1 MRLLSELRR
10 RNVFRVGAAYVVTA
24 WLILQV
30 VDTLGQILELPAS
43 IPQLILA
50 ALIVGFPVAVVLA
63 WIYELGPGGLRKD
76 SGAPGPSS

>member
-1 MRLLSELRR
+1 MSFFSELRR

-50 ALIVGFPVAVVLA
+50 ALIVGFPVAVVL
-63 WIYELGPGGLRKD
+63 EPGNR
-76 SGAPGPSS
+76 A